1 MQKQKQLY
9 LTFYSSTQDFKT
21 EIVVPAFQAVE
32 EEFEDPLHT
41 ESYNHNTTITS
52 KRKRPAEGN
61 VGLPS
66 KVEDVFDAIGK
77 NVAHKL
83 REMSEHQRIIAEKI
97 ISDVMY
103 HGQMENLTMQS
114 QLQL

>member
-1 MQKQKQLY
+1 MA
-9 LTFYSSTQDFKT
+9 QDFKT
-21 EIVVPAFQAVE
+21 EIVAPTSYQVVTE
-32 EEFEDPLHT
+32 EYEDPLQI
-41 ESYNHNTTITS
+41 ESYNHNPTITT
-52 KRKRPAEGN
+52 KRRRIVEDDPSIRP
-61 VGLPS
+61 PT
-66 KVEDVFDAIGK
+66 KIEDVFDAIGK

-83 REMSEHQRIIAEKI
+83 RGMSEHQRIIAEKI